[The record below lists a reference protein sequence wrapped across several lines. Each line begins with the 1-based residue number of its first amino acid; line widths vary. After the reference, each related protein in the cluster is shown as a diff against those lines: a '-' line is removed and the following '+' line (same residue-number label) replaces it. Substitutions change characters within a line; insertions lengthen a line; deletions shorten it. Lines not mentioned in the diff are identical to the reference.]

1 MAAHIDDQQE
11 LENFKYFWKSW
22 GRWLFAVLLLAA
34 LGYLGWVMYQKQQTA
49 KNQEAAAVLVR
60 LAEKAQAG
68 QDDQSIAADLQNLQ
82 QNYPASIAA
91 AQASMMVAA
100 AEFDKGRYDEAAK
113 HLSWVLDSQKN
124 GVVQALAA
132 QRLAVVQLQ
141 QNQFDAALATLN
153 RPVDAA
159 FAPWFAETK
168 GDVLAAQ
175 DKAADAVA
183 AYDEALAK
191 LAQDNPARALLQ
203 MKADQLR

>member
-22 GRWLFAVLLLAA
+22 GRWLFAVLVLAA
-34 LGYLGWVMYQKQQTA
+34 LGYLGWVMYQKHQTT
-49 KNQEAAAVLVR
+49 KNQEAAAVLVQ

-68 QDDQSIAADLQNLQ
+68 KDDQAIAADLANLQ

-113 HLSWVLDSQKN
+113 HLNWVLDNQKADL
-124 GVVQALAA
+124 VQALAT

-141 QNQFDAALATLN
+141 QKQFDAALATLN
-153 RPVDAA
+153 RPVNAA
-159 FAPWFAETK
+159 FAPWLSETK

-175 DKAADAVA
+175 NKPAEAVA
-183 AYDEALAK
+183 AYEEALAK
-191 LAQDNPARALLQ
+191 LPKDDAARELLQ

>member
-22 GRWLFAVLLLAA
+22 GRWLFAVLVLAA
-34 LGYLGWVMYQKQQTA
+34 LGYLGWVMYQKHQTT
-49 KNQEAAAVLVR
+49 KNQEAAAVLVQ

-68 QDDQSIAADLQNLQ
+68 KDNQAIAADLANLQ

-113 HLSWVLDSQKN
+113 HLNWVLDNQKADL
-124 GVVQALAA
+124 VQALAT

-141 QNQFDAALATLN
+141 QKQFDAALATLN
-153 RPVDAA
+153 RPVNAA
-159 FAPWFAETK
+159 FASWLSETK

-175 DKAADAVA
+175 NKPAEAVA
-183 AYDEALAK
+183 AYEEALAK
-191 LAQDNPARALLQ
+191 LPKDDAARELLQ